1 MATTAS
7 QIVFH
12 YQSHDSATGVTR
24 STAMRLAEALGVDE
38 TQLIHLAL
46 RELATKFLPQYEA
59 DDGPLTEFQLSQT
72 QQSAPK
78 AKGGT
83 VRSSFQGGQ
92 DVTRT

>member
-24 STAMRLAEALGVDE
+24 STAMRLADALGLDE
-38 TQLIHLAL
+38 TQVIHMAL

-78 AKGGT
+78 ARGGT
-83 VRSSFQGGQ
+83 VRSSYQGSK